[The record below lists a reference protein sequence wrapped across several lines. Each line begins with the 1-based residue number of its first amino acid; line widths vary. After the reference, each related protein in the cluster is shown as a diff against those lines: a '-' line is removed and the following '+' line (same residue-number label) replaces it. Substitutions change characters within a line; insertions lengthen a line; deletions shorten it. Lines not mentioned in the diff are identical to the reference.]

1 MKPISSTLKDEDM
14 PDNTDSHIDTA
25 DALTL
30 LLHNQHA
37 IAAAIEELAVWVR
50 SKGSPEVHGN
60 VIAALETIDMNAS
73 ALTNAIL
80 NLRQ

>member
-1 MKPISSTLKDEDM
+1 MS
-14 PDNTDSHIDTA
+14 DNHAAIATA
-25 DALTL
+25 DVLTL

-37 IAAAIEELAVWVR
+37 LAAAIEEIAVWAR
-50 SKGSPEVHGN
+50 STGSPVTHGN

-73 ALTNAIL
+73 AITNAIL

>member
-1 MKPISSTLKDEDM
+1 M
-14 PDNTDSHIDTA
+14 PDSTDANIATA

-37 IAAAIEELAVWVR
+37 LAAAIEEITTWTR
-50 SKGSPEVHGN
+50 STGLLEVHDN

-73 ALTNAIL
+73 AITASIL
-80 NLRQ
+80 KLRQV